1 MAEIGDKFTI
11 EIGSKFC
18 NSEGETL
25 YRIKGFNSLVF
36 DENGIGKLT
45 PYRND
50 KTNEINVGD
59 QFKEDMSRR
68 TVVVTKINKPSRRID
83 ILWDDGEIGAYD
95 IEQFC
100 HNFIKTGINYSD
112 QLYVIFGD
120 LPY

>member
-18 NSEGETL
+18 NSANETL

-36 DENGIGKLT
+36 DENGISKLT

-50 KTNEINVGD
+50 PEINVGD
-59 QFKEDMSRR
+59 QFKENRSIR
-68 TVVVTKINKPSRRID
+68 TVVVTKINKSSRRLD

-95 IEQFC
+95 IEQFH

-112 QLYVIFGD
+112 QLDVIFGD